1 MGEVSSF
8 RLSQHIIAGAFC
20 KDILLQEVCAREGG
34 FLISKIHYLGR
45 RIFNQM
51 LKRDQIDVNPGQ
63 GRILYV
69 LWNNDEIPINEL
81 AKQTALEKS
90 ILTTMLDRLEGE
102 GHLIRV
108 RSQNDRRIIG
118 VKLTEKN
125 RTLHEKYR
133 RVSQEMTVQ
142 FYRDFTTKEIEA
154 FEAFLVRILQNLS
167 DKQ

>member
-1 MGEVSSF
+1 
-8 RLSQHIIAGAFC
+8 
-20 KDILLQEVCAREGG
+20 
-34 FLISKIHYLGR
+34 
-45 RIFNQM
+45 M

-81 AKQTALEKS
+81 AKQTAFEKS
-90 ILTTMLDRLEGE
+90 ILTTMLDRLESE

>member
-1 MGEVSSF
+1 MGRSEIHNVCI
-8 RLSQHIIAGAFC
+8 Q
-20 KDILLQEVCAREGG
+20 DLLINMIQKREGG

-81 AKQTALEKS
+81 AKQTALGKS
-90 ILTTMLDRLEGE
+90 TLTTMLDRLESE

-108 RSQNDRRIIG
+108 RSQDDRRIILI
-118 VKLTEKN
+118 KLTEKN
-125 RTLHEKYR
+125 KALHEKYR
-133 RVSQEMTVQ
+133 RVSQQMTAQ
-142 FYRDFTTKEIEA
+142 FYRDFTAKEIDA

-167 DKQ
+167 DKQWRAH